1 MPGLWPEQW
10 GRLAPSKLST
20 FAQKLPVANTR
31 VRCAKILIY
40 FEIY

>member
-1 MPGLWPEQW
+1 MSIWKD
-10 GRLAPSKLST
+10 RYRTIHT

-40 FEIY
+40 FEIH